1 MESHSKQAD
10 QEAMTKDDADVARS
24 APSTDSIPQS
34 GFVTWLVER
43 WQQESRQQR
52 LPFRIAGSLMIAV
65 GGGLFLFELTLDKFS
80 SLLTMIS
87 LYMIA
92 GALFVMKG
100 IGFVFPLT
108 KVQQQI
114 KADIEA
120 IDDGAVA
127 VELAAYV
134 ASNQLNAADPLRE
147 AALTTLTR
155 LLSNMSAE
163 DAVVQF
169 RYNIDKLGSLMT
181 NRMAAG
187 HPDLVIAI
195 LRLPPAIVDIVAT
208 ARFIVDDAPTRNE
221 QRVRETA
228 QEVLPGL
235 LASRS
240 FGGQEFLTNWIR
252 RLPAGFEEQ
261 PTVPIEMIL
270 PHLAIMKLLPQ
281 TSPDAFLALSQHTRR
296 RLYANT
302 RQILLPRLFQYQLAV
317 LDMIRRSADVE
328 ALSTV
333 QALTGGIFVSPYPQ
347 VRAAARACA
356 VVLKAQLEKEKVS
369 KTLLRGATAPEAA
382 PDTLLRAASGG
393 TAADPQLL
401 LRANVEE
408 SRGESIAGIDRLESA
423 ARPAPAGELERDAT
437 LRLHNGQR

>member
-261 PTVPIEMIL
+261 PTVPIEM
-270 PHLAIMKLLPQ
+270 
-281 TSPDAFLALSQHTRR
+281 
-296 RLYANT
+296 
-302 RQILLPRLFQYQLAV
+302 
-317 LDMIRRSADVE
+317 
-328 ALSTV
+328 
-333 QALTGGIFVSPYPQ
+333 
-347 VRAAARACA
+347 
-356 VVLKAQLEKEKVS
+356 
-369 KTLLRGATAPEAA
+369 
-382 PDTLLRAASGG
+382 
-393 TAADPQLL
+393 
-401 LRANVEE
+401 
-408 SRGESIAGIDRLESA
+408 
-423 ARPAPAGELERDAT
+423 
-437 LRLHNGQR
+437 